1 MIMEKNEQVATGKRA
16 QRISPEL
23 AEVLKMLSALENR
36 DVQKPAA
43 KAA

>member
-1 MIMEKNEQVATGKRA
+1 MEKNEHVSTPKRPT
-16 QRISPEL
+16 RISPEL

-36 DVQKPAA
+36 EVHKPDP